1 MEYTPF
7 KMFTLLKNL
16 FFPAV
21 CAGCDAF
28 LLFNEKTICTFCRH
42 EIPLT
47 FHFLNPGNEAIK
59 KFYGKIPVEFAA
71 AFVHFHKKG
80 IVQEL
85 IHNLKYRGIEEIGTL
100 FGHWFAT
107 DLKTVTTLQT
117 VDAIIPVP
125 LHPKKLRSRGYN
137 QVEPF
142 GKALAESLQ
151 FDYNDRLLIRQVYSK
166 TQTKKNRS
174 SRSEVGNAQIFD
186 VRFSD
191 SDHNKHYLL
200 IDDVLT
206 TGATVEAC
214 GRAILKIPGAKLSIV
229 TMAMSHS

>member
-28 LLFNEKTICTFCRH
+28 LLSNEKTICTYCRH

-47 FHFLNPGNEAIK
+47 FHFSNRDNEAIK

-80 IVQEL
+80 IVQEM
-85 IHNLKYRGIEEIGTL
+85 IHNLKYKGIEEIGTL
-100 FGHWFAT
+100 FGHWFAA
-107 DLKTVTTLQT
+107 DLKTVDVLQT
-117 VDAIIPVP
+117 VDAIVPVP
-125 LHPKKLRSRGYN
+125 LHPKKLRQRGYN
-137 QVEPF
+137 QVETF
-142 GKALAESLQ
+142 GKALAEKLQ
-151 FDYNDRLLIRQVYSK
+151 LHYNDELLIRKINSK
-166 TQTKKNRS
+166 TQTMKNRS
-174 SRSEVGNAQIFD
+174 SRSEVGHSSIFD
-186 VRFSD
+186 VQFSD
-191 SDHNKHYLL
+191 ADHDKHYLL

-206 TGATVEAC
+206 TGATLEAC
-214 GRAILKIPGAKLSIV
+214 GRAILKIPGSRLSIV